1 MGMAQANHAPEATKP
16 ARIHAVPADLVSAY
30 DNLLDVCRD
39 SLRLGLS
46 RDYRSVG
53 AATMAALDARD
64 RAKLR

>member
-1 MGMAQANHAPEATKP
+1 MVHENRAALATKP
-16 ARIHAVPADLVSAY
+16 ARIDAIPAELVSAL

-53 AATMAALDARD
+53 VATMAALEARD

>member
-1 MGMAQANHAPEATKP
+1 MVPTNRAALATKP
-16 ARIHAVPADLVSAY
+16 ARNDAIPAEVLSAL

-39 SLRLGLS
+39 SLRFGLS

-53 AATMAALDARD
+53 VATIAALEARD